1 MYFIYCRAHSDD
13 KILQYGSPDNL
24 SRPGG
29 PMSQANF
36 VSNSTGTAFHLL
48 ADKSTVAS
56 LIFSIGTN
64 CSHSLAEA
72 SSTSPTTFNTS
83 DLNAP
88 KPEQAVE
95 YYRASS
101 AVLTLDGYNNTA
113 TLSNDTNTPDAPLPT
128 GIDTTLLIC
137 LNQTIGFSVPISN
150 AGLRSAGTGTGVI
163 GLFWVLSFLAR
174 NLL

>member
-113 TLSNDTNTPDAPLPT
+113 MLSNDTNTPDAPLPT